1 VRPLLAIERLAPFNL
16 WTSPSAGRDFLKA
29 VEAPRNSWLGSLMTI
44 SSSSPAGSSKDIDIT
59 LIDAEADSAPTP
71 LPTQVR
77 STAARFLLGLSLVLI
92 AANLRPVFSSLSS
105 ILPEVVA
112 GAGLS
117 TTSASVL
124 TTLPVVCLGLFAPLA
139 PRLGQRFGAERVLLT
154 VLLVLAVGT
163 GLRGLGWV
171 PVLFFGTI
179 LSGAAIAVGNVLLP
193 GVVKRDF
200 PDKAAMMTGLYTMA
214 LCAGAAAAAGL
225 TVPVEKALG
234 DWRPALAVW
243 ALPALLVACVWAPQ
257 TLRSDS
263 GRSHQK
269 HRVEGLWRDPL
280 AWQVT
285 FFMGLQSAF
294 AYIVF
299 GWLAPILRER
309 GLDAATA
316 GLVVSTSV
324 MVQVAACLV
333 VPSIAVR
340 CRDQRLIN
348 TALVSAAMLALLGFI
363 FAPLWSVWILA
374 VVQGIGQGGL
384 IAMAMTM
391 IVLRSPDA
399 RVAAYLSGM
408 AQGGG
413 YVVASLGPLLVG
425 LIHSWTGSFAA
436 CGWLLLLIGGGGIV
450 AGLGAGRA
458 KHVQVRQTDL

>member
-1 VRPLLAIERLAPFNL
+1 MIQRPA
-16 WTSPSAGRDFLKA
+16 
-29 VEAPRNSWLGSLMTI
+29 
-44 SSSSPAGSSKDIDIT
+44 SPAGSFEETEIT
-59 LIDAEADSAPTP
+59 LIDAEADSAPAPLATP
-71 LPTQVR
+71 AR

-105 ILPEVVA
+105 ILPEVVQ

-124 TTLPVVCLGLFAPLA
+124 TTLPVVCLGLFAPIA
-139 PRLGQRFGAERVLLT
+139 PRLAQRLGAERVLLA
-154 VLLVLAVGT
+154 VLLVLALGT

-171 PVLFFGTI
+171 PILFFGTV

-193 GVVKRDF
+193 GLVKRDF
-200 PDKAAMMTGLYTMA
+200 PDRAAMMTGLYTMA
-214 LCAGAAAAAGL
+214 LCAGAAAAAGI
-225 TVPVEKALG
+225 TVPVETAFGSWQL
-234 DWRPALAVW
+234 ALAVW
-243 ALPALLVACVWAPQ
+243 ALPALAVACIWAPQ
-257 TLRSDS
+257 TLRLNAA
-263 GRSHQK
+263 HAHKQ

-299 GWLAPILRER
+299 GWLSPILRER

-316 GLVVSTSV
+316 GLVVSTDV

-333 VPSIAVR
+333 IPSIAVR

-348 TALVSAAMLALLGFI
+348 TVLISCAMLALLGFI
-363 FAPLWSVWILA
+363 FAPLWSIWILA

-384 IAMAMTM
+384 IAVAMTM

-413 YVVASLGPLLVG
+413 YVIASLGPLLVG
-425 LIHSWTGSFAA
+425 LIHSWTGSFVA
-436 CGWLLLLIGGGGIV
+436 CAWLLLLIGGGAIT

-458 KHVQVRQTDL
+458 KHVQVNQYDL